1 MVKAL
6 NSIRRKFQ
14 AFTRARDGFTLR
26 IFRRCPDA
34 SLEAGIDCEEN
45 CNNQRQVCLGPCLDL
60 SGAIPEFDTDCL
72 DACTSTHLQCMR
84 TCPCV
89 TVGDCPFGCPC
100 PSFSCDPTCEVE
112 VDIEPAQ
119 ES

>member
-6 NSIRRKFQ
+6 NLIRRKFQ
-14 AFTRARDGFTLR
+14 AADRIRGDITLL
-26 IFRRCPDA
+26 FRCSET
-34 SLEAGIDCEEN
+34 SLQAGAGCEEN
-45 CNNQRQVCLGPCLDL
+45 CNNERQVCLEPCLE
-60 SGAIPEFDTDCL
+60 PFDNDCL
-72 DACTSTHLQCMR
+72 DGCTSTHLQCMR

-89 TVGDCPFGCPC
+89 TVGDCPLGCPC
-100 PSFSCDPTCEVE
+100 PSFPCDPACEVE

>member
-1 MVKAL
+1 ML

-14 AFTRARDGFTLR
+14 VFTRTRDDFTLR
-26 IFRRCPDA
+26 FFRRCPDA
-34 SLEAGIDCEEN
+34 SLEAGEDCEES
-45 CNNQRQVCLGPCLDL
+45 CNNLRQICLEPCLE
-60 SGAIPEFDTDCL
+60 PFDNNCL
-72 DACTSTHLQCMR
+72 DACTATHLQCMR

-100 PSFSCDPTCEVE
+100 PSFSCDPACELE

-119 ES
+119 ESKLN